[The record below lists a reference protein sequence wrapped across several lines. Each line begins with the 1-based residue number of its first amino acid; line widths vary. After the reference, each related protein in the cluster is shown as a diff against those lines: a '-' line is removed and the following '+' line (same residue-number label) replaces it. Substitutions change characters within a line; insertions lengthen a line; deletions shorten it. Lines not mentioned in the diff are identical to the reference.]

1 MILCLAAVLA
11 IALPLQEP
19 TAPEPSPSPAP
30 LAVTPTATAPATT
43 TAAPPSATTSP
54 SDAGAEIKAGLAA
67 YHRRQFQKAAAS
79 FEKAREAD
87 PQSAAAAWYLAYTYY
102 KIAEPR
108 RPFDP
113 GKQKAADMFAKAYAL
128 DPSFRPDWGR

>member
-1 MILCLAAVLA
+1 MMLCLAAVLA
-11 IALPLQEP
+11 LALPLQEP
-19 TAPEPSPSPAP
+19 AAPEPSPSPAP
-30 LAVTPTATAPATT
+30 LAVTPTEAPPPAPATA
-43 TAAPPSATTSP
+43 AAPATASP
-54 SDAGAEIKAGLAA
+54 SDAQSAIQAGLAA

-79 FEKAREAD
+79 FEKARAAD
-87 PQSAAAAWYLAYTYY
+87 PQSAAATWYLAYTYY

-128 DPSFRPDWGR
+128 DPNFRPDWRQ